1 MSERPFL
8 VMIPGFINT
17 DILWRRQ
24 VELLS
29 EFADVHVTQQLLR
42 HDDFEAAAE
51 AILAESP
58 PNFAVAGMSTGG
70 YCSLLVNKLG
80 GDRVTGLCLIGS
92 TPNLEAAGVSKGL
105 IELGEILPHEDFD
118 YVKRA
123 LIPFFL
129 NDDNQRSRSMTAIV
143 DTMAET
149 MGAERIAQ
157 QLANLRQGRDLRDEL
172 SEIICP
178 TLVMCG
184 AADKLIPP
192 ELSREVTSRIQRS
205 KLVIVK
211 EAAHLLPLER
221 PETVAEFMRNW
232 LMGNLAM
239 DREEIHL

>member
-1 MSERPFL
+1 MNERPFL
-8 VMIPGFINT
+8 VIIPGFFNT

-29 EFADVHVTQQLLR
+29 EIADVHVTQQHLR
-42 HDDFEAAAE
+42 HDNFEAIAE
-51 AILAESP
+51 AVLAESP
-58 PNFAVAGMSTGG
+58 PNFAVAGISTGG
-70 YCSLLVNKLG
+70 YCALLVKKLG

-92 TPNLEAAGVSKGL
+92 APNLEPAGLGKG
-105 IELGEILPHEDFD
+105 ILNLRDMLRNEDFAS
-118 YVKRA
+118 VKQA
-123 LIPFFL
+123 LIPLFL
-129 NDDNQRSRSMTAIV
+129 NDDNQRSKSMTAVV

-149 MGAERIAQ
+149 IGAERTTQ
-157 QLANLRQGRDLRDEL
+157 QLTALKKGADLRDEL
-172 SEIICP
+172 SEIMCP

-184 AADKLIPP
+184 ATDKLMPP
-192 ELSREVTSRIQRS
+192 ALSREVITRIRRS

>member
-1 MSERPFL
+1 MNIIIL
-8 VMIPGFINT
+8 IPVFNDFRSTSKLIEEIDSSISNLNASFSVVVIN
-17 DILWRRQ
+17 D
-24 VELLS
+24 
-29 EFADVHVTQQLLR
+29 A
-42 HDDFEAAAE
+42 
-51 AILAESP
+51 
-58 PNFAVAGMSTGG
+58 STE
-70 YCSLLVNKLG
+70 VK
-80 GDRVTGLCLIGS
+80 
-92 TPNLEAAGVSKGL
+92 NLENKNLINIKSLKLINMRNNRGHARCIAAGLKYIS
-105 IELGEILPHEDFD
+105 ENEDFD

-149 MGAERIAQ
+149 IGAEGIAQ

-192 ELSREVTSRIQRS
+192 ELSREVTSGIQRS